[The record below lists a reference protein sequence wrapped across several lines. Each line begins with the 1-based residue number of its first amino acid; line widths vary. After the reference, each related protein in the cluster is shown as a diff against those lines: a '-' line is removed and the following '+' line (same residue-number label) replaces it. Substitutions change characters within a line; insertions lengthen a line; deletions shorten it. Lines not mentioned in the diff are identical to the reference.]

1 MPGLTCT
8 KVILSLFQAVYRNQL
23 GGGVAGA
30 GGLTAQHLQLQLQQ
44 QQQYIQQLAAA
55 GQIGGF
61 PGAPYV
67 INPGTQE
74 PYLTLNLTGEID
86 TISEHYE
93 Y

>member
-1 MPGLTCT
+1 M
-8 KVILSLFQAVYRNQL
+8 YRNQL
-23 GGGVAGA
+23 GSGI

-67 INPGTQE
+67 INPGAQE
-74 PYLTLNLTGEID
+74 PYLTLNLTGKPMIKITLVENLM
-86 TISEHYE
+86 HF
-93 Y
+93 

>member
-1 MPGLTCT
+1 MG
-8 KVILSLFQAVYRNQL
+8 
-23 GGGVAGA
+23 

-67 INPGTQE
+67 INPANQE
-74 PYLTLNLTGEID
+74 PYLTLNLAG
-86 TISEHYE
+86 
-93 Y
+93 